1 MTTLQKQNH
10 LLKLK
15 LTNAVKALN
24 IANME
29 LISIVKMFQERN
41 VKVDAALKNLHKK
54 KPTLTLV
61 KG

>member
-1 MTTLQKQNH
+1 MITLQKQNQ
-10 LLKLK
+10 LLKAK

-29 LISIVKMFQERN
+29 LISIVKMIRERN
-41 VKVDAALKNLHKK
+41 VKVDAAIKNLQKK